1 MEETNLAREK
11 LVEELVALGYL
22 KDERIIQAMLRVP
35 RHLFVPS
42 NYRSAAYEDTPLPI
56 GYNQTISAPSMIAT
70 MLEELKVNRGDKVL
84 EVGTGSGY
92 NAALLAELAGE
103 KGLVYTIE
111 RIPGLV
117 AFARENLR
125 KAGYQKVVVLEGD
138 GTLGYEEKAPWDKI
152 IVTAAAPKIPEPLLE
167 QLKVGGRLV
176 APVGRSKGYQ
186 ELVVVE
192 KTEKGLKL
200 EEKGGCIFVPLIGRY
215 GW

>member
-1 MEETNLAREK
+1 MEEINLAREK

-22 KDERIIQAMLRVP
+22 KDRRIVQAMLRVP

-42 NYRSAAYEDTPLPI
+42 SYRSAAYEDTPLPI

-70 MLEELKVNRGDKVL
+70 MLEELKVGEGDKVL

-103 KGLVYTIE
+103 KGLVCTIE

-125 KAGYQKVVVLEGD
+125 RAGYGKVKVLEGD
-138 GTLGYEEKAPWDKI
+138 GTLGYEKLAPWDKI
-152 IVTAAAPKIPEPLLE
+152 IVTAAAPEIPRPLLE
-167 QLKVGGRLV
+167 QLRVGGRLV
-176 APVGRSKGYQ
+176 APVGSKGYQ
-186 ELVVVE
+186 ELMVAE
-192 KTEKGLKL
+192 KTGKHIKIER
-200 EEKGGCIFVPLIGRY
+200 KGGCIFVPLIGRY